1 MDISNWLGTYV
12 KIMIDH
18 KVTVQNAVIIEKV
31 IHENYP
37 HHSLCCN
44 GKAYFY
50 CGFQKEQKNLEFC
63 EGLSYK

>member
-1 MDISNWLGTYV
+1 
-12 KIMIDH
+12 MIDH
-18 KVTVQNAVIIEKV
+18 KVTVQDAVIIEKV